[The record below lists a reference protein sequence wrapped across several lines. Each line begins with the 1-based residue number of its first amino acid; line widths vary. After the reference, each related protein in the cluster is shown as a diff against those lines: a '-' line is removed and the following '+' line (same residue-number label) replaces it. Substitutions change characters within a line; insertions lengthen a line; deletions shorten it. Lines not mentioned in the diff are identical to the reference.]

1 MPTNVAQ
8 PKEASTRRQLA
19 TIRKVL
25 DEIQLTYEERYD
37 AKAGTSSFDIDAD
50 PKLDSVKMIHSPG
63 LLALYGVFGVKPKE
77 ARLRQV
83 EHFATL
89 FNRVNESGCV
99 FVRENGQVA
108 YRASVNYSRVKD
120 LEAGYVAG
128 LVGDLMDAMDA
139 IDLPLILIAKGK
151 SAQAAVEQ
159 VWTRTKERR
168 L

>member
-1 MPTNVAQ
+1 MPRKLAQ
-8 PKEASTRRQLA
+8 PKEAATRRQLA

-25 DEIQLTYEERYD
+25 DQIELTYEEHYD

-50 PKLDSVKMIHSPG
+50 PRLDSVKMIHSPG
-63 LLALYGVFGVKPKE
+63 LLALYGVFGVQPKE

-83 EHFATL
+83 EHFATI
-89 FNRVNESGCV
+89 FNRVNDSGCV

-108 YRASVNYSRVKD
+108 YRASVNYRMVEN

-128 LVGDLMDAMDA
+128 LVGDLMDVMDA
-139 IDLPLILIAKGK
+139 IDLPLILIAQGK

-159 VWTRTKERR
+159 VWTRTNEHR